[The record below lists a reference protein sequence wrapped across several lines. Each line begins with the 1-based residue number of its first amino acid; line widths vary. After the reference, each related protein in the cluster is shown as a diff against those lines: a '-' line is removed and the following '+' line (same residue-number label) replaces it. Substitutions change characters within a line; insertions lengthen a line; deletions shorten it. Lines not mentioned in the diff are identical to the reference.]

1 MKRSFFFVL
10 AVIGTGALF
19 AQTEIKT
26 VRTGEKLS
34 DVFTAKDI
42 FRYETFLPG
51 KVLFKDGTTA
61 EAPLNYNRIYEQ
73 MMFLDAK
80 GDSLAVANPEL
91 VNVIVIGSNNFYF
104 AAEVVL
110 EELNDYGNVK
120 LATHEVL
127 REIDKKILGAYGST
141 TDAKSISYY
150 KHEYTI
156 DGKPVQPKPGE
167 GTLFSK
173 KADLYIGDSYNHF
186 MPASKKA
193 VESVYAKKAKELKA
207 YLKDNPVKYDNVK
220 DLQRLCEYMQAQ

>member
-1 MKRSFFFVL
+1 ML

-80 GDSLAVANPEL
+80 GDSLAVDNPEL

-127 REIDKKILGAYGST
+127 TKKFLVPTAQRRTQSPFRTTST
-141 TDAKSISYY
+141 NTRLTENRCNQSQVKERSFP
-150 KHEYTI
+150 K
-156 DGKPVQPKPGE
+156 KPNC
-167 GTLFSK
+167 T
-173 KADLYIGDSYNHF
+173 
-186 MPASKKA
+186 
-193 VESVYAKKAKELKA
+193 
-207 YLKDNPVKYDNVK
+207 
-220 DLQRLCEYMQAQ
+220 